1 MESLKNYFRL
11 VAEGKCHDVRAKLC
25 VPLLAIASFF
35 YGVGVRIFR
44 WSYDKKLLKQTRLP
58 FPVISVGNLTWGG
71 TGKTPLVEFL
81 ARKISAIRRT
91 PLILTRGYN
100 HDEVEEFRHHMPAV
114 IVGVGR
120 DRVKTALKIRKEKR
134 IDIAI
139 LDDGLQHVAVERD
152 VEIIVVNSLN
162 PFGNGQLL
170 PRGILREP
178 MPVLGRATV
187 VVLTHVNLV
196 TSEQLKQLRTQIQV
210 LAPRS
215 QLVEAYMEP
224 LFLYRA
230 KNRARL
236 SIEKM
241 QNRKTATFA
250 AVGTPRSFQ
259 LVLQRSGIK
268 TVRNFEFLDHHEY
281 TETDLEEIKEISRSA
296 GVEEII
302 TTEKDFYR
310 SRDLITTALNPLIL
324 AARLRIRSGEEILTD
339 RLLRLLGI
347 KR

>member
-1 MESLKNYFRL
+1 M
-11 VAEGKCHDVRAKLC
+11 
-25 VPLLAIASFF
+25 
-35 YGVGVRIFR
+35 
-44 WSYDKKLLKQTRLP
+44 
-58 FPVISVGNLTWGG
+58 
-71 TGKTPLVEFL
+71 
-81 ARKISAIRRT
+81 
-91 PLILTRGYN
+91 
-100 HDEVEEFRHHMPAV
+100 
-114 IVGVGR
+114 
-120 DRVKTALKIRKEKR
+120 
-134 IDIAI
+134 
-139 LDDGLQHVAVERD
+139 ERD

-281 TETDLEEIKEISRSA
+281 TETDRGEIKE
-296 GVEEII
+296 
-302 TTEKDFYR
+302 
-310 SRDLITTALNPLIL
+310 
-324 AARLRIRSGEEILTD
+324 
-339 RLLRLLGI
+339 
-347 KR
+347 